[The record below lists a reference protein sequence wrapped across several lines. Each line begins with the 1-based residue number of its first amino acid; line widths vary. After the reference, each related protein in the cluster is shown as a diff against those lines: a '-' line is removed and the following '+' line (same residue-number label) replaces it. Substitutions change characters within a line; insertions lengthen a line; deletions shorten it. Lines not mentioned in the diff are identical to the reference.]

1 MSLDTCHTFF
11 FSTPPLSVCQWLAV
25 WFAISACIFPVS
37 QSVSHFSLYSYP
49 SLSSLS
55 VFLPPPPPPILF
67 VPLLVCLPARVSRVV
82 TLSFFVY
89 IFMCS
94 SAYPPIPCLVLYIDI
109 DISPLRPSR
118 PIIAFFFLV
127 CLFVCLY
134 TVLSTF
140 LHFSSQCFSVSLVV
154 LIFWSPLISICVWLS
169 QHNNAVIGTDDIV
182 QNIVRAWILLGK
194 GILVSFAHLS
204 KINMICIIQ
213 LGLPI

>member
-1 MSLDTCHTFF
+1 MQPNTIQITSFLLKHSDVTGYMPHLFLLN
-11 FSTPPLSVCQWLAV
+11 STTKRLPVACRLVRYQCLYFPCLPVCLS
-25 WFAISACIFPVS
+25 F
-37 QSVSHFSLYSYP
+37 
-49 SLSSLS
+49 LS
-55 VFLPPPPPPILF
+55 VFLSLFVISVRFPAAPPPPPILF

-154 LIFWSPLISICVWLS
+154 LIFWSPLISICV
-169 QHNNAVIGTDDIV
+169 
-182 QNIVRAWILLGK
+182 
-194 GILVSFAHLS
+194 
-204 KINMICIIQ
+204 
-213 LGLPI
+213 